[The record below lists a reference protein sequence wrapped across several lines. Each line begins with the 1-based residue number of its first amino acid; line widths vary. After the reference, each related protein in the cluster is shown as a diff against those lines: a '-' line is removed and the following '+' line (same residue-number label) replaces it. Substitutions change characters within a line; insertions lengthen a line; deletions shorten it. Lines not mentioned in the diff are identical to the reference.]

1 MRLDKKRT
9 TTTTFTTT
17 DNNKNIENNPINIYI
32 SRGKKSKKVKN
43 MFQTTV
49 IACKTL
55 SHQAICIICKI
66 YLNYQ

>member
-1 MRLDKKRT
+1 MRLDKKTT

-17 DNNKNIENNPINIYI
+17 DNNKNIEKNPINIYI

-43 MFQTTV
+43 RFQTTV

-55 SHQAICIICKI
+55 
-66 YLNYQ
+66 

>member
-1 MRLDKKRT
+1 MRLDKKTT

-17 DNNKNIENNPINIYI
+17 DNNKNIENDPINI
-32 SRGKKSKKVKN
+32 SLGEKRAKRLKTC
-43 MFQTTV
+43 FRL

-55 SHQAICIICKI
+55 SQQAICIICKI

>member
-1 MRLDKKRT
+1 MRLDKKTT

-17 DNNKNIENNPINIYI
+17 DNNKNIENDPINI
-32 SRGKKSKKVKN
+32 SLGEKKSKKVKN
-43 MFQTTV
+43 MFQT
-49 IACKTL
+49 ACKTL